1 MQPFYCALAR
11 TFSNFNR
18 LQLRSKA
25 VSGPRSWSPQT
36 AITQTTFWDE
46 RTADLRATHLLTKG
60 NHDRWASEDAVFAL
74 RELTR
79 RVTRKK

>member
-11 TFSNFNR
+11 TCSNFNR

-60 NHDRWASEDAVFAL
+60 KIKKKPNASTRWML
-74 RELTR
+74 CC
-79 RVTRKK
+79 

>member
-36 AITQTTFWDE
+36 AITQTTFWDA
-46 RTADLRATHLLTKG
+46 RTVDPRATPLLTRGKIYIKK
-60 NHDRWASEDAVFAL
+60 NASTRWML
-74 RELTR
+74 CC
-79 RVTRKK
+79 